1 MRLAESGRTLF
12 FLFKISE
19 KMKKFNY
26 VLVGVAVLTLATACK
41 NKAPQTREEQIEE
54 FRSMLTANDTTQM
67 LQICDNAMELLK
79 GKKIDEVIASLNEY
93 NDSTEELTPLSDEM
107 KKRLQ
112 NQFKRFP
119 VLEYKRQY
127 YSFMLQGCND
137 VKYEITF
144 ATAEQTGDQPATTMF
159 MFNPVKVG
167 DEWKLCV
174 KTQDKPIDLGKQLEM
189 HKDI

>member
-1 MRLAESGRTLF
+1 
-12 FLFKISE
+12 
-19 KMKKFNY
+19 MKKFNY

-93 NDSTEELTPLSDEM
+93 NDSTEELSPLSDEM

-144 ATAEQTGDQPATTMF
+144 ATAEQTGDKPATTML

-174 KTQDKPIDLGKQLEM
+174 KTADKQIDEGKQLEM

>member
-1 MRLAESGRTLF
+1 
-12 FLFKISE
+12 
-19 KMKKFNY
+19 MKKFKFI
-26 VLVGVAVLTLATACK
+26 LIGVAVLTLATACK

-93 NDSTEELTPLSDEM
+93 NDSTEELTPLSDVT
-107 KKRLQ
+107 KKSLQ
-112 NQFKRFP
+112 RRFKLYP
-119 VLEYKRQY
+119 VLDYQREY

-137 VKYEITF
+137 VKYKVTF
-144 ATAEQTGDQPATTMF
+144 ATAEQAGTKLPPTTMF

-174 KTQDKPIDLGKQLEM
+174 KAPGKEVDEEHL
-189 HKDI
+189 